1 MSSPQVPRG
10 SHELPED
17 DEDGVMLDASE
28 AAEEI
33 EGGPDAAMDSG
44 SEGEDG
50 DPGAAQEIQLENDS
64 AAHFD
69 LHTDSVFCIAQHPT
83 HPEIV
88 ATGGGDDMGYIF
100 DCTPPQPSV
109 LPPSYQSSPQPAQR
123 ESVAPLFGIKG
134 HKDSLNAL
142 AFTLPHGEYLI
153 SAGLDGRL
161 RAHKDTSSPSTGR
174 LWEFV
179 AGAREVEEINWLRS
193 CPHPSYQN
201 TLALGAGDGSVW
213 IYTVNAEDAASPL
226 AIVQAFYLHTSSC
239 TAGAWSPD
247 GKLLATV
254 SEDASLYVWDV
265 FGEAAAA
272 GVSGEGQAVV
282 GLTSADQR
290 FAVEGGLYSVAVS
303 PSGTFVV
310 AGGAGGMVKVV
321 GLPKISSGAPSPA
334 ASGTRS
340 AGASG
345 KATSGRRGRDTA
357 SASASAS
364 APGPGSQAGQILA
377 SLQAQTDGI
386 ETLSFSPSPL
396 NLLATGSVDGS
407 IALFDVAHRFAVRRH
422 IPEAHDGFAVVEVD
436 FVKNPRAGGW
446 LLTSAGMD
454 GVIRRWDTRGG
465 TAAAGHGLV
474 GEWKGHRGGG
484 EGGGVLGF
492 VQGGG
497 GGRVVTAGDE

>member
-1 MSSPQVPRG
+1 MSSLYNPHVNGEP
-10 SHELPED
+10 LED
-17 DEDGVMLDASE
+17 GEDGVILDADE

-44 SEGEDG
+44 SEGENG

-69 LHTDSVFCIAQHPT
+69 LHDDSIYCIAQHPT

-88 ATGGGDDMGYIF
+88 ATGGGDDVGYVF
-100 DCTPPQPSV
+100 DGTPPQPSV
-109 LPPSYQSSPQPAQR
+109 LSPSYQSSAQSTER
-123 ESVAPLFGIKG
+123 ESIAPLFKITG
-134 HKDSLNAL
+134 HTDSLSAL

-161 RAHKDTSSPSTGR
+161 RAHRDTSSSGTGTS
-174 LWEFV
+174 WEFV
-179 AGAREVEEINWLRS
+179 AETQEVEEINWLKP
-193 CPHPSYQN
+193 CPHPNHPN
-201 TLALGAGDGSVW
+201 TIALGATDGSVW
-213 IYTVNAEDAASPL
+213 VYTVNAQDDASPMT
-226 AIVQAFYLHTSSC
+226 IVQAFYLHTSSC
-239 TAGAWSPD
+239 SAGVWSPD
-247 GKLLATV
+247 GNLLSTV
-254 SEDASLYVWDV
+254 SEDSSLYVWDV

-282 GLTSADQR
+282 GLTLADQR

-303 PSGTFVV
+303 PSGAYAV
-310 AGGAGGMVKVV
+310 AGGAGGMLKVV
-321 GLPKISSGAPSPA
+321 GLPRINSGPSPSA
-334 ASGTRS
+334 TGSTRS
-340 AGASG
+340 TGASNQ
-345 KATSGRRGRDTA
+345 ANSGRRNGATS
-357 SASASAS
+357 SASTS
-364 APGPGSQAGQILA
+364 GPGSHAGQILA

-396 NLLATGSVDGS
+396 NLLAAGSVDGS

-422 IPEAHDGFAVVEVD
+422 IREAHDGFAVVEVD
-436 FVKNPRAGGW
+436 FVKNPRVGGW

-454 GVIRRWDTRGG
+454 GVLRRWDTSGG
-465 TAAAGHGLV
+465 TAAAGQGLV
-474 GEWKGHRGGG
+474 GEWKGHRGDG
-484 EGGGVLGF
+484 EGGGIMGF

>member
-1 MSSPQVPRG
+1 MSSSHNPRG

-50 DPGAAQEIQLENDS
+50 DPEAAQEIQLENDS

-69 LHTDSVFCIAQHPT
+69 LHTDSIFCISQHPT

-88 ATGGGDDMGYIF
+88 ATGGGDDVGYIF

-109 LPPSYQSSPQPAQR
+109 LPPSYRSSPQPAER
-123 ESVAPLFGIKG
+123 ESVASLFKITG
-134 HKDSLNAL
+134 HTDSLNAL
-142 AFTLPHGEYLI
+142 AFTLPLGEYLI

-161 RAHKDTSSPSTGR
+161 RAHKDTSSPSTGKS
-174 LWEFV
+174 WKFV
-179 AGAREVEEINWLRS
+179 AEAQEVEEINWLRP
-193 CPHPSYQN
+193 CPHPNYPN
-201 TLALGAGDGSVW
+201 TLALGASDGSVW
-213 IYTVNAEDAASPL
+213 VYTVNAEDTASPL
-226 AIVQAFYLHTSSC
+226 AIVQALYLHTSSC

-272 GVSGEGQAVV
+272 GVSGEGQTVV

-290 FAVEGGLYSVAVS
+290 FAVEDGLYSVAVS

-310 AGGAGGMVKVV
+310 VGGASGMVKVV
-321 GLPKISSGAPSPA
+321 GLPKIGSGNSPSA

-340 AGASG
+340 TGASG
-345 KATSGRRGRDTA
+345 RATSGRRG
-357 SASASAS
+357 
-364 APGPGSQAGQILA
+364 GG
-377 SLQAQTDGI
+377 
-386 ETLSFSPSPL
+386 
-396 NLLATGSVDGS
+396 ATS
-407 IALFDVAHRFAVRRH
+407 
-422 IPEAHDGFAVVEVD
+422 
-436 FVKNPRAGGW
+436 
-446 LLTSAGMD
+446 TS
-454 GVIRRWDTRGG
+454 T
-465 TAAAGHGLV
+465 
-474 GEWKGHRGGG
+474 
-484 EGGGVLGF
+484 
-492 VQGGG
+492 
-497 GGRVVTAGDE
+497 